1 MLHDLILQTRLAKSI
16 DDSLFDLIFIV
27 NEIVLTEAFESCLLD
42 QLLARTITDTERVH
56 SLLHVALAC
65 DESDNLLH
73 IPHSS
78 ICEKVDVRSSA
89 IGWNV
94 SHIKDTLQRLE
105 NLSAA
110 IISVK
115 SLNLRHSLTQSIVVV
130 WDASLVWEQEAE
142 PRAIAADIEPATRRE
157 TVQEEHQSAFSK
169 FDSIAVHGATPIDE
183 EDVLV
188 ALLAF
193 DFFV

>member
-56 SLLHVALAC
+56 SLLHVTLAC
-65 DESDNLLH
+65 DESDNLLY

-78 ICEKVDVRSSA
+78 ICQKVDVRSSA

-94 SHIKDTLQRLE
+94 SHIEDTLQRLE

-130 WDASLVWEQEAE
+130 WDASLVWE
-142 PRAIAADIEPATRRE
+142 
-157 TVQEEHQSAFSK
+157 
-169 FDSIAVHGATPIDE
+169 
-183 EDVLV
+183 
-188 ALLAF
+188 
-193 DFFV
+193 

>member
-1 MLHDLILQTRLAKSI
+1 MLHDLILQTRLAESI
-16 DDSLFDLIFIV
+16 DDSLLDLIFIV
-27 NEIVLTEAFESCLLD
+27 NEVVLTEAFESCLLD

-78 ICEKVDVRSSA
+78 ICQKVDVRSSA

-94 SHIKDTLQRLE
+94 SHIEDALQRLE

-169 FDSIAVHGATPIDE
+169 LDSIAVHRATPIDE